1 MVSVT
6 ISIVRN
12 NRELYPVN
20 IVGMIICLGGI
31 TAHVAR
37 KTTQA
42 PEENRNQSRTL
53 GSKSKY
59 QRDYSVLSQ
68 STSETESDD
77 EMYLNITKPNS
88 NSKKSI
94 TSSDKCD
101 KAIAQPLLWHEN
113 ESEFSSDE
121 EAFQLNN
128 LKKGENNIKI
138 DNIRTDEKSWNTV
151 SDDFFLREN
160 RSWTSVKDAHV
171 KMLNDTISN
180 NECNIET
187 DQLKSIERSNE
198 ILISTE
204 ES

>member
-1 MVSVT
+1 MV
-6 ISIVRN
+6 
-12 NRELYPVN
+12 
-20 IVGMIICLGGI
+20 ICLGGI

-42 PEENRNQSRTL
+42 PEETKNQSRSIQ
-53 GSKSKY
+53 SKRKY

-77 EMYLNITKPNS
+77 EMYLNISRPNTNTK
-88 NSKKSI
+88 KTI
-94 TSSDKCD
+94 TSSNKCD
-101 KAIAQPLLWHEN
+101 TAVAQPLLWHEN

-121 EAFQLNN
+121 EAFQLNSLN
-128 LKKGENNIKI
+128 KGANNITDI
-138 DNIRTDEKSWNTV
+138 NRTGEKSWNNV

-160 RSWTSVKDAHV
+160 RSWTSIKDAHV

-180 NECNIET
+180 NESNAET
-187 DQLKSIERSNE
+187 DQLKLVEHRDE